1 MTCEK
6 PLVAAGVES
15 GSGGTN
21 QGLFNLPAPS
31 LCPPALLSYIVFYKL
46 NGANLLSNEGEM
58 TKAWETIAKSVSS
71 LICTMEGGC
80 GKDYHFQN

>member
-1 MTCEK
+1 MTQFLGLQQLVHQNEK

-31 LCPPALLSYIVFYKL
+31 LCPPALLP
-46 NGANLLSNEGEM
+46 
-58 TKAWETIAKSVSS
+58 
-71 LICTMEGGC
+71 C
-80 GKDYHFQN
+80 